1 MVMILAQNFQFD
13 FVGWL
18 SDLFGA
24 ILSTKA
30 SFFSASMDLQAQ
42 IFDFTQTALSD
53 FFGFILDLL
62 SGLPI

>member
-1 MVMILAQNFQFD
+1 MVILQANGFQFD
-13 FVGWL
+13 FVAWL
-18 SDLFGA
+18 ADLFGS

-30 SFFSASMDLQAQ
+30 SFFSASMDLQSQ
-42 IFDFTQTALSD
+42 IFDFTQTTLSD